1 MRIAVRC
8 VGLLLLLIQAT
19 FVPVG
24 VHAGVL
30 DDDLSFSA
38 SPEPFGYAKASK
50 MFKPEGA
57 GPFPALVMLPTC
69 VRALVAPRLR
79 RVGQGCAST
88 RICRVGG
95 RSPDATRRDSSGR
108 ELSTTV

>member
-30 DDDLSFSA
+30 DDDLSFPA

-69 VRALVAPRLR
+69 GGHLSRHASTCGPRLR
-79 RVGQGCAST
+79 FNADMSCWWS
-88 RICRVGG
+88 I
-95 RSPDATRRDSSGR
+95 P
-108 ELSTTV
+108 